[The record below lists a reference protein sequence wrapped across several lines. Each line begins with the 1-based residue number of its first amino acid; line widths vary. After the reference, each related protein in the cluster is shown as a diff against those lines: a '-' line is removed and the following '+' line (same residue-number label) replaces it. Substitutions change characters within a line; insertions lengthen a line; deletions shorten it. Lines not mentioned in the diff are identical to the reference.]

1 MTQTMESGQTGDL
14 NVEVLGNV
22 ATIEINRPPN
32 NFFDVGLITE
42 MADTLDQLAG
52 TDCRAV
58 VLQSAGRHFCAGAD
72 FASGGPARPDG
83 PTLYE
88 VAIRL
93 FEQPIPLIAAVQ
105 GAAIGGGFGLALA
118 CDFRVAAPEARFS
131 ANFARLGF
139 HHGFG
144 MTATLPNVA
153 GHQVAL
159 DLLYTGRR
167 VGGEEALALGLCDR
181 LVPVDELRSAAL
193 AFAREIAESAPLA
206 VRSIRQTM
214 RSPLTEAVRAAVAH
228 ERPEQ
233 LRLQQTEDWTEGL
246 AAVAERRT
254 ANFKAR

>member
-1 MTQTMESGQTGDL
+1 VSDDL
-14 NVEVLGNV
+14 NVEVTGHV

-32 NFFDVGLITE
+32 NFFDVDLITA
-42 MADTLDQLAG
+42 MADTLDGLAE
-52 TDCRAV
+52 TDCRAAV
-58 VLQSAGRHFCAGAD
+58 IQSAGRHFCAGAD
-72 FASGGPARPDG
+72 FASGGPSSTDG

-88 VAIRL
+88 VALRL
-93 FEQPIPLIAAVQ
+93 FEQPIPVIAAVQ

-118 CDFRVAAPEARFS
+118 ADFRVACPEARFS

-167 VGGEEALALGLCDR
+167 IGGEEAFRMGLCDR
-181 LVPVDELRSAAL
+181 LVPAEELRGAAMAL
-193 AFAREIAESAPLA
+193 AEEIAGSAPLA
-206 VRSIRQTM
+206 VRAIRQTM
-214 RSPLTEAVRAAVAH
+214 RGPLVDAVRAAVAH

-233 LRLQQTEDWTEGL
+233 LRLQQTEDWTEGV
-246 AAVAERRT
+246 AAVSARRPPV
-254 ANFKAR
+254 FRGR